1 MKRSLIILGVTG
13 LTIFLV
19 GLMIYFG
26 WGRYVVQRSR
36 SALDAETAQWYA
48 EYLQKVNLVRPLQLL
63 KGSRPFT
70 PREMQILRE
79 ALKDNI
85 SVIRCRAL
93 TALAYTRDPEQR
105 KEAIQLAMERL
116 KDPEWVVRQY
126 ALWALSQLGAK
137 EAIPQILPLLKD
149 PDPKVRQQAKKTLQ
163 QLGYQVR
170 E

>member
-1 MKRSLIILGVTG
+1 MIMNRTLLVITLLIVSAIGAMVYLR
-13 LTIFLV
+13 
-19 GLMIYFG
+19 
-26 WGRYVVQRSR
+26 WGRLVIQPQGSR
-36 SALDAETAQWYA
+36 MAKEA
-48 EYLQKVNLVRPLQLL
+48 EYLKKRDLVRPLQLL

-70 PREMQILRE
+70 PQEMQTLRE
-79 ALKDNI
+79 ASKDM
-85 SVIRCRAL
+85 SDFRIRCRAL

>member
-1 MKRSLIILGVTG
+1 MKRSLIILGLTG
-13 LTIFLV
+13 LIVLVV
-19 GLMIYFG
+19 GLMIYLG

-63 KGSRPFT
+63 EGRRPFT
-70 PREMQILRE
+70 PREMQILRD

-85 SVIRCRAL
+85 SLIRCRAL

-105 KEAIQLAMERL
+105 KEAIQLAIKSL
-116 KDPEWVVRQY
+116 KDPERVVRVY
-126 ALWALSQLGAK
+126 ALRALSELGAK
-137 EAIPQILPLLKD
+137 EAVPQILPLLKD
-149 PDPKVRQQAKKTLQ
+149 PDPFVRQRAKKTLQ